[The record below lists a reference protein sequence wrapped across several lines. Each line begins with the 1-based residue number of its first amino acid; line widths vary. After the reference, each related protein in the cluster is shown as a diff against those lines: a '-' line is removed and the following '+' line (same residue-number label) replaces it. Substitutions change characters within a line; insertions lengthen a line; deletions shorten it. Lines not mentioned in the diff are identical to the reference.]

1 MHLRR
6 SELSVLYAM
15 QRANGD
21 WFALDDHGGFRVPV
35 FRTSKAAMVARSRD
49 SGMECFR
56 PVVLDERG
64 LKGLLAPDGSPTSF
78 WLVTDPLMNLKRGQP
93 LDVAQFTFLIRGNSD
108 KVQSGENATSV
119 IGKIKEPA
127 CLDPLESAIC

>member
-1 MHLRR
+1 M
-6 SELSVLYAM
+6 SVLYAM

-64 LKGLLAPDGSPTSF
+64 LKGLLAPDGSPISF

-93 LDVAQFTFLIRGNSD
+93 LDVAQFMLLIRGNSD
-108 KVQSGENATSV
+108 KVKSGENPTSV
-119 IGKIKEPA
+119 IGKTKEPA